1 MCCRLPGTSPGG
13 RNAGRDTGRR
23 PHAPSTWGDGITYT
37 CPNCSRTANA
47 GDRFCGGCGAPLR
60 PTCVHCGRTHEVGTA
75 FCTNCGNSLTES
87 PLLSQEDRR
96 RVSVLFLDMQWFTSY
111 AERADPEQERS
122 IQNEYFTT
130 ARRVV

>member
-47 GDRFCGGCGAPLR
+47 GDRFCGGCGAPPR
-60 PTCVHCGRTHEVGTA
+60 PTCVPCGRPHEGGHALFTY
-75 FCTNCGNSLTES
+75 CGHSLTHQPPPPHEG
-87 PLLSQEDRR
+87 PRPG
-96 RVSVLFLDMQWFTSY
+96 RVLVLDMEVCTPY
-111 AERADPEQERS
+111 APRS
-122 IQNEYFTT
+122 G
-130 ARRVV
+130 